1 MSHIRNQV
9 RIIGNLGADPLERQ
23 TNNGKSVTNFPVATN
38 ETYVNEAGEKV
49 NETQWHQ
56 VVCWGKLANLS
67 LELLKKGMEVVVEG
81 KISNRSYVDKDGV
94 KRNVSEVI
102 AFDFL
107 LVGRKQAE
115 AA

>member
-1 MSHIRNQV
+1 MSDIRNQV

-23 TNNGKSVTNFPVATN
+23 TNNGKSVATFNVATN
-38 ETYVNEAGEKV
+38 ETYINEAGEKV
-49 NETQWHQ
+49 TETQWHQ
-56 VVCWGKLANLS
+56 VVCWGKLSALS
-67 LELLKKGMEVVVEG
+67 MELLKKGMEVVIEG
-81 KISNRSYVDKDGV
+81 KISNRNYVDKDGI
-94 KRNVSEVI
+94 KRYVSEVI